1 MEESRILESVYPHI
15 GGKENVSRVI
25 ARKDALYLMVKDASV
40 VDLQAIQQAEGI
52 VSAAL
57 ERGRVTLHLPQEK
70 ENIMAQDY
78 QKMGEEILEA
88 VGGKENVT
96 ALGHCATRLRFNLVD
111 EGKIDEA
118 KVKAVKGVMGIRRQ
132 SGQFQ
137 VIIGQDVS
145 FPYDVIMKI
154 CNFDENAAPKQQPS
168 GQKRNIL
175 GAILETLSG
184 IYTPLISAL
193 IGGGMVTVVY
203 TLLTLFNVITADSD
217 LGVFL
222 NFLGNAPMYFMPI
235 MCAYTAAKKFG
246 SNPFIAMSL
255 AAAMMHPD
263 YSAIVA
269 AGESFSILGLPVMLV
284 TYTSNSL
291 PVILSVWV
299 MSYFDK
305 FFNKYVPK
313 MIRIF
318 VAPLLTLL
326 CGSVVA
332 FVAVGPLGTIAAN
345 ALGAVMSALMAKA
358 GWLVVTLWGAFSPL
372 IVMTGMHL
380 SLGGVFMVTYFSS
393 GYEAAMLPGM
403 MVSNVAQGAA
413 ALAAGFAS
421 KDEEVKSLGAS
432 AGLTGLMGITEPA
445 LYGVNLRYKK
455 PLYAAMIGGGVGGL
469 IMGIVGVKAFVLA
482 SPGLISIPMFIG
494 GDGISNFVWACIA
507 TAVSIVV
514 SFVLSFIMMKAEFA
528 KNPEN
533 V

>member
-1 MEESRILESVYPHI
+1 
-15 GGKENVSRVI
+15 
-25 ARKDALYLMVKDASV
+25 
-40 VDLQAIQQAEGI
+40 
-52 VSAAL
+52 
-57 ERGRVTLHLPQEK
+57 
-70 ENIMAQDY
+70 
-78 QKMGEEILEA
+78 
-88 VGGKENVT
+88 
-96 ALGHCATRLRFNLVD
+96 
-111 EGKIDEA
+111 
-118 KVKAVKGVMGIRRQ
+118 
-132 SGQFQ
+132 
-137 VIIGQDVS
+137 
-145 FPYDVIMKI
+145 MKI
-154 CNFDENAAPKQQPS
+154 CNFDENAAPKQPT
-168 GQKRNIL
+168 GKKRNIV
-175 GAILETLSG
+175 GAVLETLSG

-193 IGGGMVTVVY
+193 IGGGMVTVIY
-203 TLLTLFNVITADSD
+203 TLLTLFNVISADSD

-235 MCAYTAAKKFG
+235 MVAYTAAKKFG

-305 FFNKYVPK
+305 FFHKYVPK
-313 MIRIF
+313 MVRIF
-318 VAPLLTLL
+318 VAPVLTLL
-326 CGSVVA
+326 CGAVVA
-332 FVAVGPLGTIAAN
+332 FVAVGPLGTIVGN
-345 ALGAVMSALMAKA
+345 ALGVVLSALMSKA
-358 GWLVVTLWGAFSPL
+358 GWLVVTLWGTFSPL

-380 SLGGVFMVTYFSS
+380 SLGGVFMVTYFTA

-413 ALAAGFAS
+413 ALAAGMAS
-421 KDEEVKSLGAS
+421 KDPEVKSLGAS

-469 IMGIVGVKAFVLA
+469 IMGIFGVKAFVLA
-482 SPGLISIPMFIG
+482 SPGLISIPIFIG
-494 GDGISNFVWACIA
+494 GDGMSNFIWACIA
-507 TAVSIVV
+507 TAVSIAVA
-514 SFVLSFIMMKAEFA
+514 FVLSFIMMKAEFA